1 MKIPIGIIAVLLGS
15 SLWALAQQTTTKEPA
30 LPPLPPGLPADSAKA
45 VPTKQLTDQEKAA
58 AKEANEAAKAERLR
72 RIEQAEK
79 FLQTPLRSAD
89 GKPAT
94 LEKLEK
100 EKTARV
106 LALGEEFK
114 RRHAE
119 NQRELE
125 EWMQKNA
132 HRLPRM
138 FEGQRPVGIENG
150 YPQFPVTFNQRAAGV
165 IQAATNWPG
174 GAAGLSLTGAG
185 IQVGLWD
192 VGLPLTNHT
201 EFTTNRVLRLET
213 ATNVGIRSHPTEMA
227 GTIAASGQYAA
238 SRGIAYEAKVLA
250 FDANLDI
257 DQMLGM
263 SGTNGLRISNH
274 SYGRGTHGW
283 ILDGNEAAWFGDF
296 YFSTNS
302 ANPFEDHKFGTYG
315 FYAYQQD
322 ALVYGQQT
330 YLPIRAVGNDR
341 DDIIPNSSITFYV
354 RSNNVDFVV
363 MNGLAASYVSD
374 GDEGG
379 YDTIVNDA
387 TGKNVLSVGGVYAGS
402 YGTPKLFSGYGPT
415 DDGRI
420 KPDIMGVGEYLATT
434 ADDNGY
440 TANEGTSGATASV
453 SGVLAQILQHYRT
466 LYGTNREPLAS
477 TLKGL
482 LLHTATDIVA
492 QGPDYQS
499 GWGLVN
505 ASDAASL
512 LTANTNFGSHPHL
525 KEVWLDN
532 GGSIEF
538 PITVSNVTAL
548 KLTACW
554 TDPVGNY
561 FSGLDKTN
569 LALVNDLDLRVY
581 SPDGTTNFPWI
592 LNPDLAGQ
600 TSAARSQAAGK
611 GDNFRDNVEQVSLT
625 SPTNGTYLVRL
636 THKGTLQQPGSSPPQ
651 QAVTLFLTGNQ
662 PEAAPELRLQTLMA
676 TNGNVLVNWPSV
688 VGQRYRM
695 EYKDDLNVTNWTA
708 YGDVVAGRTNVTIS
722 VSPTNDARF
731 FQLKTVD

>member
-1 MKIPIGIIAVLLGS
+1 MKLKTTLVTVLLGS
-15 SLWALAQQTTTKEPA
+15 SLWALAQQTTTKQPA
-30 LPPLPPGLPADSAKA
+30 LPPLPPGLPADTAKA
-45 VPTKQLTDQEKAA
+45 VPTKQLTEQEKAA
-58 AKEANEAAKAERLR
+58 AKEANAAAKTEAAR

-79 FLQTPLRSAD
+79 FLQAPLRTSD

-94 LEKLEK
+94 LEKLEQ
-100 EKTARV
+100 ERTTRV

-114 RRHAE
+114 RRHVE

-132 HRLPRM
+132 HRLPRI

-238 SRGIAYEAKVLA
+238 SRGMAYEATVLA
-250 FDANLDI
+250 FDLAQDTSE
-257 DQMLGM
+257 M
-263 SGTNGLRISNH
+263 SGMAATNGLRISNH
-274 SYGRGTHGW
+274 SYGQDTHGW

-315 FYAYQQD
+315 RYAYDQD
-322 ALVYGQQT
+322 DIAYQRQT
-330 YLPIRAVGNDR
+330 YLPVRAVGNDR

-354 RSNNVDFVV
+354 RSNGVDFVV
-363 MNGLAASYVSD
+363 MNGLTASYVSD

-379 YDTIVNDA
+379 YDTIVTDA

-402 YGTPKLFSGYGPT
+402 PGTPKPFSGFGPT

-420 KPDIMGVGEYLATT
+420 KPDIMALGEYIATT
-434 ADDNGY
+434 AANSGY
-440 TANEGTSGATASV
+440 TTNEGTSGATASV
-453 SGVLAQILQHYRT
+453 SGVLAQMLQHYRT

-482 LLHTATDIVA
+482 LLHTATDIGN

-505 ASDAASL
+505 ASDAATL

-538 PITVSNVTAL
+538 PVTVSNVPLFKVTG
-548 KLTACW
+548 CW
-554 TDPVGNY
+554 TDAVGGF

-569 LALVNDLDLRVY
+569 LALVNDIDIRVIG
-581 SPDGTTNFPWI
+581 PDGATNFPYV
-592 LNPDLAGQ
+592 LDPDLAGK

-611 GDNFRDNVEQVSLT
+611 GDNFRDNVEQVSIT
-625 SPTNGTYLVRL
+625 SPTNGTYLVRV
-636 THKGTLQQPGSSPPQ
+636 THKGTLVQPGSSTPQ

-676 TNGNVLVNWPSV
+676 TNGNVLVNFSSV

-695 EYKDDLNVTNWTA
+695 EYKDDLTLTNWTT
-708 YGDVVAGRTNVTIS
+708 YGDIVAAKTNATLS
-722 VSPTNDARF
+722 LSPTNDARF